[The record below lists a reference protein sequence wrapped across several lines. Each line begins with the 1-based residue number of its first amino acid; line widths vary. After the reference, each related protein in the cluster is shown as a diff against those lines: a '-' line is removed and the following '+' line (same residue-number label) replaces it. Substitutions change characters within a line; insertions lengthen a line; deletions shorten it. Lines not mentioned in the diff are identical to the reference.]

1 MIPVHFDRLN
11 AQLLGNSAQANMLLV
26 WPLTT
31 TGRGSWHSYVLDVAD
46 IRRLRHMIRLL
57 EKAVVEIVFLKKLA
71 PPDTDPYAPA
81 QTDLIEEACFIDQQ
95 LDLLEYAAEK
105 SE

>member
-1 MIPVHFDRLN
+1 MGKRIKN
-11 AQLLGNSAQANMLLV
+11 
-26 WPLTT
+26 
-31 TGRGSWHSYVLDVAD
+31 SYVLDVAD

-57 EKAVVEIVFLKKLA
+57 EKAVVEIVLLKKLA

-81 QTDLIEEACFIDQQ
+81 QTDLIEEAYLINQQ

-105 SE
+105 GSQ